1 MDWLFRFFYT
11 VLSLGVL
18 MIALLP
24 FIVVFR
30 FLLRNFEKKYTIW
43 GWSIFFLRSICP
55 VALSSAFCLFPVVN
69 RKYHLLLADFGLNVK
84 GKSGIMNSW
93 RVVYQGEVSAT
104 EAFKICSIIWAA
116 GVAGIFLLAVI
127 YNRKLSKELKKSEQI
142 GDNIYETASF
152 SVPVNRGIFYRKLY
166 LPKGFQAKELG
177 WLLRHMETHRFIGI
191 RSILV
196 GIIMAI
202 HWFNPVMWIY
212 YIWWKSDMEMAADE
226 KTVYGEKENIRKEY
240 AQGILNFNKEPYGAG
255 KSDGRPAKGV
265 LLFPG
270 VIEANIEKRAYS
282 MLYQKRSKKRDK
294 LAAVLLLS
302 VTIIFLFVLSPMRMA
317 WDGGTWGNGAPSAKT
332 ETMFQKSDM
341 TVVTRMGTTSPEG
354 LERVIQIEMLSG
366 KEGKQEYTG
375 DFVLRMYDSLENRI
389 ASCKIETLFPEIEK
403 GQQSFSKDMVLCISD
418 YNGDGVK
425 ELVIGQQTEM
435 PSIDSDITKAQET
448 KKPRKEEGS
457 QTKTSEPIKQEP
469 GKTAGPEINYVAYT
483 YAIVSI
489 EDKSLGIV
497 CTGITAVGRDT
508 ELGNSI
514 YFENPEEINDIFL
527 VPEKEKT
534 LYYVWKEDENTY
546 KKQEMT
552 ENTLEAHRKGI
563 ELSKSGETKEHSLE
577 NENGKKDVLV
587 STRQDSTGSEAVR
600 SVTIVP
606 GSGSKRFDDI
616 EGYYCDLLWV
626 ADEKGKQDKDYAQLI
641 YNGKRAQTFVIYD
654 IARKSVYYKH
664 EDGTKQLADVFK
676 QYGEDITFEENGTVI
691 YSLVVK
697 EGDILR
703 ISFAANADKG
713 ITVNGSYEYD
723 VVKRIASNLSFNR
736 SDDGTASAAPSP

>member
-1 MDWLFRFFYT
+1 
-11 VLSLGVL
+11 

-30 FLLRNFEKKYTIW
+30 FLLRNYEKKYTIW
-43 GWSIFFLRSICP
+43 GWRLFFLRSICP

-84 GKSGIMNSW
+84 GESGIINSW
-93 RVVYQGEVSAT
+93 RAVYQGEVSAA

-116 GVAGIFLLAVI
+116 GAFGIFLLAVV
-127 YNRKLSKELKKSEQI
+127 YNRKFSKELKKAEKI
-142 GDNIYETASF
+142 GDNIYEAASF
-152 SVPVNRGIFYRKLY
+152 SVPVSRGIFCRKLY

-177 WLLRHMETHRFIGI
+177 WLLRHMETHRFAGI
-191 RSILV
+191 RSVLV

-202 HWFNPVMWIY
+202 HWFNPVMWLY

-226 KTVYGEKENIRKEY
+226 RTVHGEKENIRKEY

-255 KSDGRPAKGV
+255 KSDNRTAKGI

-270 VIEANIEKRAYS
+270 VIEADIEKRAYS
-282 MLYQKRSKKRDK
+282 MLYQKRSQKRDK

-302 VTIIFLFVLSPMRMA
+302 VTIVFLFLLEPMKIA
-317 WDGGTWGNGAPSAKT
+317 WDGGTWGNGDTSAKT
-332 ETMFQKSDM
+332 DIEFQKSDL

-354 LERVIQIEMLSG
+354 LERVIQLEMLSG
-366 KEGKQEYTG
+366 KEGKQEYAG
-375 DFVLRMYDSLENRI
+375 NFVLRMYDSLENRI
-389 ASCKIETLFPEIEK
+389 ASCKIENLFPEIET
-403 GQQSFSKDMVLCISD
+403 GQQSFSKDTTLCISD
-418 YNGDGVK
+418 YNGDGIK

-435 PSIDSDITKAQET
+435 PAVDSGITKVQKTEKPEKAESSQGMKT
-448 KKPRKEEGS
+448 AKPRV
-457 QTKTSEPIKQEP
+457 
-469 GKTAGPEINYVAYT
+469 NYAAYT

-489 EDKSLGIV
+489 EDKSLGIA
-497 CTGITAVGRDT
+497 CTGITAVGRET

-514 YFENPEEINDIFL
+514 YFESPEEINDIFL

-552 ENTLEAHRKGI
+552 EDTLEAHRKGI
-563 ELSKSGETKEHSLE
+563 ELSKSGETKEHSLGD
-577 NENGKKDVLV
+577 ENGKKDVLV

>member
-1 MDWLFRFFYT
+1 
-11 VLSLGVL
+11 

-30 FLLRNFEKKYTIW
+30 FLLRNYEKKYTIW
-43 GWSIFFLRSICP
+43 GWRLFFLRSICP
-55 VALSSAFCLFPVVN
+55 VALSSVFCLFPVVN

-84 GKSGIMNSW
+84 GESGIMNSW
-93 RVVYQGEVSAT
+93 RAVYQGEVSAT

-116 GVAGIFLLAVI
+116 GAFGIFLLAVV
-127 YNRKLSKELKKSEQI
+127 YNRKFSKELKKAEKI
-142 GDNIYETASF
+142 GDNIYEAASF
-152 SVPVNRGIFYRKLY
+152 SVPVSRGIFCRKLY

-177 WLLRHMETHRFIGI
+177 WLLRHMETHRFTGI
-191 RSILV
+191 RSVLV

-202 HWFNPVMWIY
+202 HWFNPVMWLY

-226 KTVYGEKENIRKEY
+226 RTVHGEKEDIRKEY

-255 KSDGRPAKGV
+255 KSDNRTAKGI

-270 VIEANIEKRAYS
+270 VIEADIEKRAYS
-282 MLYQKRSKKRDK
+282 MLYQKRSQKRDR

-302 VTIIFLFVLSPMRMA
+302 VIIVFLFLLEPMKIA
-317 WDGGTWGNGAPSAKT
+317 WDGGTWGNGDTSAKT
-332 ETMFQKSDM
+332 DIEFQKSDM

-354 LERVIQIEMLSG
+354 LERVIQLEMLSG
-366 KEGKQEYTG
+366 KEGKQEYAG
-375 DFVLRMYDSLENRI
+375 NFVLRMYDSLENRI
-389 ASCKIETLFPEIEK
+389 ASCKIENLFPEIET
-403 GQQSFSKDMVLCISD
+403 GQQSFSKDTTLCISD
-418 YNGDGVK
+418 YNGDGIK

-435 PSIDSDITKAQET
+435 PAMDSGITEVQKT
-448 KKPRKEEGS
+448 EE
-457 QTKTSEPIKQEP
+457 
-469 GKTAGPEINYVAYT
+469 PEVNYVAYT

-489 EDKSLGIV
+489 EDKSLGIA
-497 CTGITAVGRDT
+497 CTGITAVSRDT
-508 ELGNSI
+508 ELGNSV
-514 YFENPEEINDIFL
+514 YFENPEDINDIF
-527 VPEKEKT
+527 
-534 LYYVWKEDENTY
+534 
-546 KKQEMT
+546 
-552 ENTLEAHRKGI
+552 
-563 ELSKSGETKEHSLE
+563 SKILGETKEHSLE
-577 NENGKKDVLV
+577 DENGKKDVLV
-587 STRQDSTGSEAVR
+587 STRQDSTGSEAIR

-626 ADEKGKQDKDYAQLI
+626 ADEKGKQEKDYAQLI

-654 IARKSVYYKH
+654 IAKKSVYYKH

-676 QYGEDITFEENGTVI
+676 QYGEDITFQENGTVI

-723 VVKRIASNLSFNR
+723 VVKRTASNLSFNR
-736 SDDGTASAAPSP
+736 SGDGAASAAPSPSPKR

>member
-11 VLSLGVL
+11 VLSLGIL

-30 FLLRNFEKKYTIW
+30 FLLRNYEKKYTIW
-43 GWSIFFLRSICP
+43 GWRLFFLRSICP
-55 VALSSAFCLFPVVN
+55 VALSSVFCLFPVVN

-84 GKSGIMNSW
+84 GESGIMNSW
-93 RVVYQGEVSAT
+93 RAVYQGEVSAT

-116 GVAGIFLLAVI
+116 GAFGIFLLAVV
-127 YNRKLSKELKKSEQI
+127 YNRKFSKELKKAEKI
-142 GDNIYETASF
+142 GDNIYEAASF
-152 SVPVNRGIFYRKLY
+152 SVPVSRGIFCRKLY

-177 WLLRHMETHRFIGI
+177 WLLRHMETHRFTGI
-191 RSILV
+191 RSVLV

-202 HWFNPVMWIY
+202 HWFNPVMWLY

-226 KTVYGEKENIRKEY
+226 RTVHGEKEDIRKEY

-255 KSDGRPAKGV
+255 KSDNRTAKGI

-270 VIEANIEKRAYS
+270 VIEADIEKRAYS
-282 MLYQKRSKKRDK
+282 MLYQKRSQKRDR

-302 VTIIFLFVLSPMRMA
+302 VIIVFLFLLEPMKIA
-317 WDGGTWGNGAPSAKT
+317 WDGGTWGNGDTSAKT
-332 ETMFQKSDM
+332 DIEFQKSDM

-354 LERVIQIEMLSG
+354 LERVIQLEMLSG
-366 KEGKQEYTG
+366 KEGKQEYAG
-375 DFVLRMYDSLENRI
+375 NFVLRMYDSLENRI
-389 ASCKIETLFPEIEK
+389 ASCKIENLFPEIET
-403 GQQSFSKDMVLCISD
+403 GQQSFSKDTTLCISD
-418 YNGDGVK
+418 YNGDGIK

-435 PSIDSDITKAQET
+435 PAMDSGITEVQKT
-448 KKPRKEEGS
+448 EE
-457 QTKTSEPIKQEP
+457 
-469 GKTAGPEINYVAYT
+469 PEVNYVAYT

-489 EDKSLGIV
+489 EDKSLGIA
-497 CTGITAVGRDT
+497 CTGITAVSRDT
-508 ELGNSI
+508 ELGNSV
-514 YFENPEEINDIFL
+514 YFENPEDINDIFL

-552 ENTLEAHRKGI
+552 EDMLEAHRKGI

-577 NENGKKDVLV
+577 DENGKKDVLV
-587 STRQDSTGSEAVR
+587 STRQDSTGSEAIR

-626 ADEKGKQDKDYAQLI
+626 ADEKGKQEKDYAQLI

-654 IARKSVYYKH
+654 IAKKSVYYKH

-676 QYGEDITFEENGTVI
+676 QYGEDITFQENGTVI

-723 VVKRIASNLSFNR
+723 VVKRTASNLSFNR
-736 SDDGTASAAPSP
+736 SGDGAASAAPSPSPKR